1 MNGTHKLLDGV
12 GLLDG
17 GINSVIIEIK
27 QTPVHVSTLRC
38 RTELYNIMIA
48 TRFIGNV
55 ANIKCLEAT
64 VPNKMKPTFMIRP
77 N

>member
-17 GINSVIIEIK
+17 CINSVIIEIK
-27 QTPVHVSTLRC
+27 QTPVHVSTLIC
-38 RTELYNIMIA
+38 RPELYNMIA
-48 TRFIGNV
+48 TRFFGNV

-64 VPNKMKPTFMIRP
+64 
-77 N
+77 